1 MCYNLDISKIDIKF
15 IERNH
20 MSNNFSALLSD
31 EQKQGIILQ
40 RIQQFAVEG
49 YQISINRK
57 VAEAAGQAEVVAEI
71 DKNIETLTNVIAA
84 YQAELDALPK
94 TEVTE

>member
-1 MCYNLDISKIDIKF
+1 
-15 IERNH
+15 
-20 MSNNFSALLSD
+20 MSNNFSAYLTD
-31 EQKQGIILQ
+31 EQQKNIIAQ

-57 VAEAAGQAEVVAEI
+57 VAEANGDEAVLAEI
-71 DKNIETLTNVIAA
+71 DKNIETLTSVIAA
-84 YQAELDALPK
+84 YQAELDALPQ

>member
-1 MCYNLDISKIDIKF
+1 
-15 IERNH
+15 
-20 MSNNFSALLSD
+20 MSNEFSVYLND
-31 EQKQGIILQ
+31 EQQRSIILQ

-49 YQISINRK
+49 YQISINRS
-57 VAEAAGQAEVVAEI
+57 VAEKTGDEKAVEEI
-71 DKNIETLTNVIAA
+71 DKNIETLKAVILA

>member
-1 MCYNLDISKIDIKF
+1 
-15 IERNH
+15 
-20 MSNNFSALLSD
+20 MSNNFSAYLTD
-31 EQKQGIILQ
+31 EQKQNIIAQ

-49 YQISINRK
+49 FQISINRK
-57 VAEAAGQAEVVAEI
+57 VAEASGDEAVLAEI
-71 DKNIETLTNVIAA
+71 DKNIETLASVIAA

>member
-1 MCYNLDISKIDIKF
+1 
-15 IERNH
+15 
-20 MSNNFSALLSD
+20 MSNNFSAYLTD
-31 EQKQGIILQ
+31 EQKQNIIVQ

-57 VAEAAGQAEVVAEI
+57 VAEATGDEAVIAEI
-71 DKNIETLTNVIAA
+71 DKNIETLTSVIAA

>member
-1 MCYNLDISKIDIKF
+1 
-15 IERNH
+15 
-20 MSNNFSALLSD
+20 MSNEFSAYLND
-31 EQKQGIILQ
+31 EQKRSIILQ

-57 VAEAAGQAEVVAEI
+57 VAEANNDADVLAEI
-71 DKNIETLTNVIAA
+71 DKNIATLTQVIEA
-84 YQAELDALPK
+84 YKVELDALPPQ

>member
-1 MCYNLDISKIDIKF
+1 
-15 IERNH
+15 
-20 MSNNFSALLSD
+20 MSNNFSAYLTD
-31 EQKQGIILQ
+31 EQKQNIIAQ

-57 VAEAAGQAEVVAEI
+57 VAEASGDEAVIAEI
-71 DKNIETLTNVIAA
+71 DKNIETLTSVIAA

>member
-1 MCYNLDISKIDIKF
+1 
-15 IERNH
+15 
-20 MSNNFSALLSD
+20 MSNDFSAYLND
-31 EQKQGIILQ
+31 EQKQSIIAQ

-57 VAEAAGQAEVVAEI
+57 VAESAGDEAVLAEI
-71 DKNIETLTNVIAA
+71 DKNIETLKNVIAA
-84 YQAELDALPK
+84 YQTELDALPK

>member
-1 MCYNLDISKIDIKF
+1 
-15 IERNH
+15 
-20 MSNNFSALLSD
+20 MSNNFSAYLTD
-31 EQKQGIILQ
+31 EQKQNIIAQ

-57 VAEAAGQAEVVAEI
+57 VAEASGDEAVIAEI

>member
-1 MCYNLDISKIDIKF
+1 
-15 IERNH
+15 
-20 MSNNFSALLSD
+20 MSNNFSAYLTD
-31 EQKQGIILQ
+31 EQKKNIIAQ

-57 VAEAAGQAEVVAEI
+57 VAEASGDEAVLAEI

-84 YQAELDALPK
+84 YQVELDALPQ

>member
-1 MCYNLDISKIDIKF
+1 
-15 IERNH
+15 
-20 MSNNFSALLSD
+20 MSNEFSVYLND
-31 EQKQGIILQ
+31 EQKRGLILQ

-57 VAEAAGQAEVVAEI
+57 VADANGEQEIVAEI
-71 DKNIETLTNVIAA
+71 DKNIATLSQVIAA
-84 YQAELDALPK
+84 YQAELDALPQ

>member
-1 MCYNLDISKIDIKF
+1 
-15 IERNH
+15 
-20 MSNNFSALLSD
+20 MSNNFSAYLTD
-31 EQKQGIILQ
+31 EQKQNIIAQ

-57 VAEAAGQAEVVAEI
+57 VAEASGDEAVLAEI
-71 DKNIETLTNVIAA
+71 DKNIETLTSVIAA
-84 YQAELDALPK
+84 YQAELDALPQ

>member
-1 MCYNLDISKIDIKF
+1 
-15 IERNH
+15 
-20 MSNNFSALLSD
+20 MSNNFNAYLTD
-31 EQKQGIILQ
+31 EQKKSIIAQ

-57 VAEAAGQAEVVAEI
+57 VAEANGDEAVLAEI
-71 DKNIETLTNVIAA
+71 DKNIETLTSVIAA
-84 YQAELDALPK
+84 YQAELDALPQ

>member
-1 MCYNLDISKIDIKF
+1 
-15 IERNH
+15 
-20 MSNNFSALLSD
+20 MSNEFSVYLND
-31 EQKQGIILQ
+31 EQQRGIILQ

-57 VAEAAGQAEVVAEI
+57 VAEEAGDEAVVVEI
-71 DKNIETLTNVIAA
+71 DKNIETLKNVIAA

>member
-1 MCYNLDISKIDIKF
+1 
-15 IERNH
+15 
-20 MSNNFSALLSD
+20 MSNNFTAYLTD
-31 EQKQGIILQ
+31 EQKQSIIAQ

-57 VAEAAGQAEVVAEI
+57 VAEANGDEAVLAEI
-71 DKNIETLTNVIAA
+71 DKNIETLTSVIAA

>member
-1 MCYNLDISKIDIKF
+1 
-15 IERNH
+15 
-20 MSNNFSALLSD
+20 MSNNFSAYLTD
-31 EQKQGIILQ
+31 EQQKNIIAQ

-57 VAEAAGQAEVVAEI
+57 VAEANGDETVLAEI
-71 DKNIETLTNVIAA
+71 DKNIETLTSVIAA

>member
-1 MCYNLDISKIDIKF
+1 
-15 IERNH
+15 
-20 MSNNFSALLSD
+20 MSNNFSAYLTD
-31 EQKQGIILQ
+31 EQQKNIIAQ

-57 VAEAAGQAEVVAEI
+57 VAEASGDEAVLAEI
-71 DKNIETLTNVIAA
+71 DKNIETLTSVIAA
-84 YQAELDALPK
+84 YQAELDALPQ

>member
-1 MCYNLDISKIDIKF
+1 
-15 IERNH
+15 
-20 MSNNFSALLSD
+20 MSNNFSAYLTD
-31 EQKQGIILQ
+31 EQQKNIIAQ

-57 VAEAAGQAEVVAEI
+57 VAEATGDEAVLAEI
-71 DKNIETLTNVIAA
+71 DKNIETLTSVIAA
-84 YQAELDALPK
+84 YQAELDALPQ

>member
-1 MCYNLDISKIDIKF
+1 
-15 IERNH
+15 
-20 MSNNFSALLSD
+20 MSNEFSAYLND
-31 EQKQGIILQ
+31 EQQRAIILQ

-57 VAEAAGQAEVVAEI
+57 VAEANGDEAVLAEI
-71 DKNIETLTNVIAA
+71 DKNIATLTQVINA
-84 YQAELDALPK
+84 YQAELDALPQ

>member
-1 MCYNLDISKIDIKF
+1 
-15 IERNH
+15 
-20 MSNNFSALLSD
+20 MSNNFSAYLTD
-31 EQKQGIILQ
+31 EQKQNIIAQ

-57 VAEAAGQAEVVAEI
+57 VAEATGDEAVIAEI
-71 DKNIETLTNVIAA
+71 DKNIETLTSVIAA

>member
-1 MCYNLDISKIDIKF
+1 MYHKSDIKTY
-15 IERNH
+15 IGRNQ
-20 MSNNFSALLSD
+20 MSNEFSAYLND
-31 EQKQGIILQ
+31 EQQRSIILQ

-57 VAEAAGQAEVVAEI
+57 VAEASGDETVLAEI
-71 DKNIETLTNVIAA
+71 DKNIATLTQVIEA
-84 YQAELDALPK
+84 YKAELDALPPQ

>member
-1 MCYNLDISKIDIKF
+1 
-15 IERNH
+15 
-20 MSNNFSALLSD
+20 MSNNFSAYLTD
-31 EQKQGIILQ
+31 EQKKSIIAQ
-40 RIQQFAVEG
+40 RIQTFAVEG

-57 VAEAAGQAEVVAEI
+57 VAEASGDEAVIAEI

>member
-1 MCYNLDISKIDIKF
+1 MYHKSDIKTY
-15 IERNH
+15 IGRNQ
-20 MSNNFSALLSD
+20 MSNEFSAYLND
-31 EQKQGIILQ
+31 EQQRSIILQ

-57 VAEAAGQAEVVAEI
+57 VAEASGDEAVLAEI
-71 DKNIETLTNVIAA
+71 DKNIATLTQVIEA
-84 YQAELDALPK
+84 YKAELDALPQ

>member
-1 MCYNLDISKIDIKF
+1 
-15 IERNH
+15 
-20 MSNNFSALLSD
+20 MSNNFSVYLTD
-31 EQKQGIILQ
+31 EQQKNIIAQ

-57 VAEAAGQAEVVAEI
+57 VAEASGDEAVLAEI

-84 YQAELDALPK
+84 YQAELDALPAVEAP
-94 TEVTE
+94 TE

>member
-1 MCYNLDISKIDIKF
+1 
-15 IERNH
+15 
-20 MSNNFSALLSD
+20 MSNEFSAYLND
-31 EQKQGIILQ
+31 EQQRAIILQ

-57 VAEAAGQAEVVAEI
+57 VAEANGDEAVLAEI
-71 DKNIETLTNVIAA
+71 DKNIATLTQVIDA
-84 YQAELDALPK
+84 YQAELDALPQ

>member
-1 MCYNLDISKIDIKF
+1 
-15 IERNH
+15 
-20 MSNNFSALLSD
+20 MSNNFSAYLTD
-31 EQKQGIILQ
+31 EQKQNIIAQ

-57 VAEAAGQAEVVAEI
+57 VAEASGDETVIAEI